1 MYAMPSICCFLCS
14 IMGIGQRAL
23 ILCQVYAVSVLC
35 ADPRPVF
42 GEGGGVAM
50 EGPPATSQEG

>member
-1 MYAMPSICCFLCS
+1 
-14 IMGIGQRAL
+14 MGIGQRAL